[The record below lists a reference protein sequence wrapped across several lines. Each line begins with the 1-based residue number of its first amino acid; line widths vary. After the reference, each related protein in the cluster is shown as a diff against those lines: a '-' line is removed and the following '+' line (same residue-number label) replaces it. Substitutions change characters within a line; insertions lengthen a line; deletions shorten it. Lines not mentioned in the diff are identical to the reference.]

1 MLHKSNKFLTS
12 LLICLFCSA
21 PGISQISDPCNIH
34 FEGDVLDLE
43 TNSSLESVRVNIKE
57 LNLNIQ
63 TDFKGYFEIKDIC
76 PGNYTLQLSLSG
88 YEQLTFTLEI
98 LANLHKDVFLVRSQN
113 VLNNVLVTSTKR
125 SELLNSNSNKLNQK
139 DLDRKAGENLGTILK
154 QLPGLNALN
163 TGAGIS
169 KPVITGL
176 HSIRVVTIND
186 GVRLEGQQWGAEHA
200 PEIDA
205 NSASNIQVEK
215 GAGALQ

>member
-76 PGNYTLQLSLSG
+76 PGNY
-88 YEQLTFTLEI
+88 I
-98 LANLHKDVFLVRSQN
+98 
-113 VLNNVLVTSTKR
+113 
-125 SELLNSNSNKLNQK
+125 
-139 DLDRKAGENLGTILK
+139 
-154 QLPGLNALN
+154 GL
-163 TGAGIS
+163 
-169 KPVITGL
+169 
-176 HSIRVVTIND
+176 
-186 GVRLEGQQWGAEHA
+186 
-200 PEIDA
+200 
-205 NSASNIQVEK
+205 SNIVMTRGRSSGTLNVNLKHQPGIKDGHQATGESDIDITFQAFLK
-215 GAGALQ
+215 